1 MMKRKT
7 VAVLLVMAMAV
18 SAFSGCGSQERQTDM
33 APEETAMETGF
44 EGGVKRKMPKQRQ
57 K

>member
-44 EGGVKRKMPKQRQ
+44 GGG
-57 K
+57 